1 VWCLHQE
8 TIISPSLAGNDS
20 HSTLYRWQIPSKL
33 KKPIYSLLKKEPG
46 NEEVNLPCSTTNLP
60 FTITSLIP
68 EGKQCGFLKVALSII
83 E

>member
-1 VWCLHQE
+1 MAAASPDF
-8 TIISPSLAGNDS
+8 ISKAPWPYNLFP
-20 HSTLYRWQIPSKL
+20 STLYSWQIPSKL

-68 EGKQCGFLKVALSII
+68 DEKR
-83 E
+83 